1 MRWLLI
7 TVGGSPEPIIFSIQ
21 EGKYDRVV
29 FICTPESAQM
39 VTGAPGPQLGAP
51 VEAERPLTIP
61 LRAGLHKSRWRLA
74 GLVGVDDVSSVFA
87 SVSSAINTIRWEDPH
102 PEIEVDFTAGSK
114 SISTGLVLAAIEEGV
129 HSGRLISAMR
139 PDLRSVADGTQ
150 VAVPV
155 RLPAVGINQACSEA
169 ELLLSKFD
177 YSGAEAIL
185 EQTVLAAPDE
195 RKAEIKTNIVMCRA
209 LDAWNRFDYSRAATM
224 LGAMG
229 PELLPHAAYVS
240 QLAAARESD
249 APEPTM
255 LLAADLLQNARRRA
269 STGCFV
275 SAVNLV
281 LEAFALLT
289 GVTAALDGISTEP
302 AIIAGDPPGAQPG
315 PLLVWNRVIAA
326 HPDKIDARLFRS
338 FQNRATLQLDSVSS
352 LSSCSEQAAEALF
365 FEMNSVGLLWF
376 CDQYLRILKDRHEL
390 PPYPEWPVR
399 LLREPRP
406 EQFGS

>member
-74 GLVGVDDVSSVFA
+74 GLVGVDDGSSVFA

>member
-7 TVGGSPEPIIFSIQ
+7 TVGGSPEPIIFSIT

-29 FICTPESAQM
+29 FVCTPESVQM
-39 VTGAPGPQLGAP
+39 VTPAPNPPAGAPDALAAP
-51 VEAERPLTIP
+51 IP

-74 GLVGVDDVSSVFA
+74 SLVSVDDVSSVFA
-87 SVSSAINTIRWEDPH
+87 SVRSAINTIRWEDPH
-102 PEIEVDFTAGSK
+102 PEIDVDFTAGSK

-185 EQTVLAAPDE
+185 EQAVLAAPDE

-209 LDAWNRFDYSRAATM
+209 LDAWNRFDYSRAAAM
-224 LGAMG
+224 LGALG
-229 PELLPHAAYVS
+229 PEMQPHAAYVS

-249 APEPTM
+249 APKFTM

-281 LEAFALLT
+281 LEAFAMLT

-302 AIIAGDPPGAQPG
+302 AIIAGDPPTAQPG
-315 PLLVWNRVIAA
+315 PLLIWNRVIAA
-326 HPDKIDARLFRS
+326 HPDKIDARLFAS
-338 FQNRATLQLDSVSS
+338 FRNRAALQLDSASS
-352 LSSCSEQAAEALF
+352 LSSCAEQAAEALF
-365 FEMNSVGLLWF
+365 SEMNSVGLLWF
-376 CDQYLRILKDRHEL
+376 CGQYLRILKDRHEL
-390 PPYPEWPVR
+390 LPYPEWPAR

-406 EQFGS
+406 EQFRS